1 MSVVRILLV
10 DDNEC
15 WRKFASSMLR
25 QEALFEIVG
34 EVADGLGAV
43 TMAQQLKPTVVLM
56 DIGLPGLNGVEAGRR
71 IRELVPNAKVIFV
84 SAESDPDVVEAALS
98 IGASGYIL
106 KSDAGRKLA
115 IGINSIVQS
124 CKVRCCADRPLLD
137 KGSSA
142 ASDFT
147 E

>member
-15 WRKFASSMLR
+15 WRNFASSMLR

-34 EVADGLGAV
+34 EVADGLEAV

-56 DIGLPGLNGVEAGRR
+56 DIGLPGLNGIEASKR
-71 IRELVPNAKVIFV
+71 IKGLVPKAKIIFV
-84 SAESDPDVVEAALS
+84 SAESDPDVVGAALS

-106 KSDAGRKLA
+106 KSDAGRKLV
-115 IGINSIVQS
+115 IGINSVVRS
-124 CKVRCCADRPLLD
+124 CSSMLC
-137 KGSSA
+137 GSTSA
-142 ASDFT
+142 G
-147 E
+147 

>member
-10 DDNEC
+10 DDNEL
-15 WRKFASSMLR
+15 WREFASSMLR
-25 QEALFEIVG
+25 QETLFEIVG

-43 TMAQQLKPTVVLM
+43 TMAQQLKPTVVLL
-56 DIGLPGLNGVEAGRR
+56 DIGLPGLNGIEAGKR
-71 IRELVPNAKVIFV
+71 IRRLAPKAKIIFV
-84 SAESDPDVVEAALS
+84 SAESHPDVVEAALS

-106 KSDAGRKLA
+106 KSDAGRKLV
-115 IGINSIVQS
+115 IGINSVVQS
-124 CKVRCCADRPLLD
+124 CKVRRCADRPLLD
-137 KGSSA
+137 KRSSA